1 MATDGARRTRR
12 RFLTGWRKAVLYGRI
27 AAHVA
32 GRYAL
37 CPDRFAWRPWRY
49 ARFLIRA
56 GRLLLAFRHDKPAR
70 VPGGWKLQL
79 YLPAYPSAAFFTA
92 IETKLLRTPPGPV
105 TVVLSMTKA
114 CSYRCEHCYQS
125 LDGGPDLDE
134 AELLETARAVQESGV
149 ALFDIE
155 GGEPLARFPRLLALL
170 RAIDSRSEVWANTTG
185 AGLTEERLAAM
196 REAGLCG
203 LMVSIHS
210 TEASVHDAFCRVD
223 GAFEAACEAVRLCRR
238 MGLAAAANCVLS
250 EDEIREGAIPRFM
263 DFARDLG
270 CDFVQLIHPKP
281 AGMWLGRTEGMQR
294 DEALLDLVR
303 REHLRA
309 NGAACPEHPSLAAQA
324 FEESA
329 HILGCTA
336 GAVDRFY
343 VNATGEVQPC
353 EFLNLSF
360 GTVREEPFEA
370 ILERMRAAFPEPR
383 TGWLCCTQAG
393 EIQRLMVENGLTR
406 TPLPRDLTERL
417 VAGWDRG
424 EPTPL
429 YERLGIYR

>member
-1 MATDGARRTRR
+1 MATRRARIEGR
-12 RFLTGWRKAVLYGRI
+12 RFLTGWRKGVLYAWI

-37 CPDRFAWRPWRY
+37 CPASFAWRPWRY
-49 ARFLIRA
+49 VRFLLRA
-56 GRLLLAFRHDKPAR
+56 ARLLLAFRHDKPVR

-79 YLPAYPSAAFFTA
+79 YLPAYPSRAFFTA
-92 IETKLLRTPPGPV
+92 IESKLLRTPPGPV
-105 TVVLSMTKA
+105 TVVFSMTKA
-114 CSYRCEHCYQS
+114 CGYRCEHCYQS

-134 AELLETARAVQESGV
+134 AALLETARAVQDCGV

-155 GGEPLARFPRLLALL
+155 GGEPMARYPRLLGLVASL
-170 RAIDSRSEVWANTTG
+170 DSRSEVWVNTTG
-185 AGLTEERLAAM
+185 AGLTGERLAEL
-196 REAGLCG
+196 RDAGLCG

-210 TEASVHDAFCRVD
+210 TDPAAHDAFCGVE
-223 GAFEAACEAVRLCRR
+223 GAFETACDAVRLCGR
-238 MGLAAAANCVLS
+238 MGLAAVANCVLS
-250 EDEIREGAIPRFM
+250 EDEIRAGGIPRLM

-294 DEALLDLVR
+294 DEALLGLVR
-303 REHLRA
+303 SEHLRA
-309 NGAACPEHPSLAAQA
+309 NSAACPEHPSLAAQA

-360 GTVREEPFEA
+360 GSVREEPFET
-370 ILERMRAAFPEPR
+370 ILARMRAAFPEPR
-383 TGWLCCTQAG
+383 TDWLCCTQAG
-393 EIQRLMVENGLTR
+393 EIQRLVAENGLKR
-406 TPLPRDLTERL
+406 TPLPRELTERL

-424 EPTPL
+424 GPTPL